1 MWVALGKVC
10 LGMGTQEAPFLIFIF
25 FKGAENTVPQLVELL
40 EFPAPS
46 RGWLAADLPSTF
58 LVTYQHRGSS
68 PCPQLLLGTG
78 HISWAGLLEA
88 YPCLLPPAPPW
99 SFWVLQLAL
108 GLSP

>member
-25 FKGAENTVPQLVELL
+25 FKGAENTVPRLVELL

-58 LVTYQHRGSS
+58 LVTYQH
-68 PCPQLLLGTG
+68 
-78 HISWAGLLEA
+78 
-88 YPCLLPPAPPW
+88 
-99 SFWVLQLAL
+99 
-108 GLSP
+108 